1 MSADV
6 SPASDHETEV
16 LKPDAASFRSVLGHF
31 ATGITV
37 ITAMDGDEPVGIAAN
52 SFTAVS
58 LDPPLVLFCA
68 AKSSSTWPRIQRS
81 GHFMVN
87 VLDEH
92 QEHICRL
99 FAEKGADRFGQIE
112 WDATT
117 RGPVLHDVHAWL
129 DCTIETEHDAGD
141 HVIVVG
147 RVHELGLTA
156 DAGPLLFYQGRYG
169 RLLGSD

>member
-1 MSADV
+1 VTQEAAGNDGNDPDV
-6 SPASDHETEV
+6 
-16 LKPDAASFRSVLGHF
+16 LRPDAASFRAVLGHF

-37 ITAMDGDEPVGIAAN
+37 ITAMHDGEPVGIAAN
-52 SFTAVS
+52 SFTSVS

-68 AKSSSTWPRIQRS
+68 AKSSSTWPRIQAA
-81 GHFMVN
+81 GHFTVN

-99 FAEKGADRFGQIE
+99 FAEKGADRFGRIE
-112 WDATT
+112 WEAGKL
-117 RGPVLHDVHAWL
+117 GPILHDVHAYL

-169 RLLGSD
+169 RLLGDG